1 MSSSQSHTPED
12 VTLQLRNRRYQFDE
26 VLASDWHGGDPVKTA
41 FFNAMSILFPIGEKF
56 FVDSV
61 RRYQKQLSDPI
72 LLKQIKQFS
81 AQEAAH
87 LREHQRH
94 NEVLC
99 AARGFDL
106 EQLERKLRERLAHRR
121 ATMPPIVH
129 LGATTAYEHW
139 TAMLADLLLRN
150 PAVMA
155 GAHPLMADL
164 WRWHATEETEHKA
177 VAFDVYRAVGG
188 TDALLRKLMAY
199 VTRNYF
205 MDISRIM
212 YLMLRTHPQASP
224 KMAWQSIRLLFGRD
238 GWLRPLWPQYKA
250 FFRRGFHPWQHD
262 NRDLLQPL
270 EPLPPAA

>member
-1 MSSSQSHTPED
+1 MPPSQSHTPED
-12 VTLQLRNRRYQFDE
+12 VTLHLRNRQYQFNE
-26 VLASDWHGGDPVKTA
+26 VLASDWHSDDPVKTA

-61 RRYQKQLSDPI
+61 RHYRKQISDPV

-81 AQEAAH
+81 LQEAAH

-94 NEVLC
+94 NEALC
-99 AARGFDL
+99 AAHGYDL
-106 EQLERKLRERLAHRR
+106 EQLERKLRQRLAHRR

-139 TAMLADLLLRN
+139 TAMLADLLLST
-150 PAVMA
+150 PQVLE

-188 TDALLRKLMAY
+188 SEGMLRKLMLY

-212 YLMLRTHPQASP
+212 YLMLRTHPQASR
-224 KMAWQSIRLLFGRD
+224 KMAWEGLGLLFTRE

-250 FFRRGFHPWQHD
+250 FFHRGFHPWQHD
-262 NRDLLQPL
+262 NRHLLKPL
-270 EPLPPAA
+270 DALPPVM